1 MSNCSAAFSS
11 TWRKW
16 LERAIGS
23 HRTRDL
29 PVPLLKFNNVLDN
42 YEEQPWGALENLTNV
57 RTEEE
62 GRECTRRQLLWL
74 CSREKR
80 MLVKI
85 LSVCASKNKAE
96 FWSSIQIDKF
106 QFILLIISP
115 SYSRRYCAV
124 LTSLLPSSRLSIL
137 VSFPHAN
144 DSIKNFLLSIVSH
157 EQVEPKAQVD
167 VRLSIRYRLPEENGA
182 IIIHVNRCLYCIPE

>member
-1 MSNCSAAFSS
+1 MC
-11 TWRKW
+11 
-16 LERAIGS
+16 
-23 HRTRDL
+23 
-29 PVPLLKFNNVLDN
+29 NNVLDK
-42 YEEQPWGALENLTNV
+42 YGEQPRGSLENLTNV

-137 VSFPHAN
+137 VSFSHSH
-144 DSIKNFLLSIVSH
+144 DSIKKFLSSLVSH
-157 EQVEPKAQVD
+157 EQVEPKVQVD
-167 VRLSIRYRLPEENGA
+167 VLLPKRYWLPEENGV
-182 IIIHVNRCLYCIPE
+182 IIIDVNNCLHCIPE

>member
-62 GRECTRRQLLWL
+62 GRERTMRQLLWL

-85 LSVCASKNKAE
+85 LSVCASKNRAE
-96 FWSSIQIDKF
+96 FMSSIKIDKF
-106 QFILLIISP
+106 QFILVFLQVTLTGTYLTDLPKCCADFHSYHHPGYLYLCHSP
-115 SYSRRYCAV
+115 IPMIQLKSFYC
-124 LTSLLPSSRLSIL
+124 
-137 VSFPHAN
+137 
-144 DSIKNFLLSIVSH
+144 
-157 EQVEPKAQVD
+157 Q
-167 VRLSIRYRLPEENGA
+167 
-182 IIIHVNRCLYCIPE
+182 